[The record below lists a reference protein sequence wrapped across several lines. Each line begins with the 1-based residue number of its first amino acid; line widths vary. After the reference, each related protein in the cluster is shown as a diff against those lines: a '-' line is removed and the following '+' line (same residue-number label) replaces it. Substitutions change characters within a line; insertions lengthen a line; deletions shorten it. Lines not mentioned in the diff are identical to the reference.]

1 MGPAQVGKWFASP
14 SMRVYLLRRGEPSAP
29 RSLTK
34 SPHLNPGLPAVTA
47 ALCPSSSELCM
58 PRGELPS
65 SCCLPACQR
74 HTRNQ
79 AQGQAQSSRGGTAR
93 LSSRAPWLGVGSR
106 GESNQ
111 HSFTLAGAVTSPNY
125 FPAPRFISD
134 PGIYS
139 DCRIYPH
146 LSQIHH

>member
-1 MGPAQVGKWFASP
+1 MV
-14 SMRVYLLRRGEPSAP
+14 RVTLCDDLSLQRRGGPSAP

-34 SPHLNPGLPAVTA
+34 SPHLNPGLPAVAA
-47 ALCPSSSELCM
+47 ALGPSSDELCM

-65 SCCLPACQR
+65 SCRSPACHR

-79 AQGQAQSSRGGTAR
+79 TQGQVLGPTCPGWQHGSLLGHPGWGG
-93 LSSRAPWLGVGSR
+93 GGR
-106 GESNQ
+106 GESSQ
-111 HSFTLAGAVTSPNY
+111 HGITLAGAGTSPNY

-134 PGIYS
+134 PGINS